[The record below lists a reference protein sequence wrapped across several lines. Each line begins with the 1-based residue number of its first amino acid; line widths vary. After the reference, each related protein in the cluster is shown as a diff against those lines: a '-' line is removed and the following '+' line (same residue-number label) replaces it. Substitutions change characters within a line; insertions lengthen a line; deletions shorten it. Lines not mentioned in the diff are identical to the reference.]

1 MGLPRVVPERSD
13 AARADGLAG
22 RGRRSKIVQQF
33 FERNV
38 GLLQNGLQR
47 LRLDDAVHRHTGMKR
62 AFWVMAMRIGL
73 SDEPKPSRFKADI
86 PTQRDPN
93 EDVSKLKPN
102 PLTLVVS
109 ISPDLQIKLNQDAM
123 GSVND
128 PSELSAKLQQTF
140 QQRKEQHAYKVG
152 MEAATNIPEDQRI
165 EKTVF
170 VKAPR
175 ALHYGDV
182 VKVIDAIKGAGANPV
197 GLQVDDLP

>member
-1 MGLPRVVPERSD
+1 
-13 AARADGLAG
+13 
-22 RGRRSKIVQQF
+22 
-33 FERNV
+33 
-38 GLLQNGLQR
+38 
-47 LRLDDAVHRHTGMKR
+47 
-62 AFWVMAMRIGL
+62 MAMTSGSGNRAVPYINVTPL
-73 SDEPKPSRFKADI
+73 IDVLLVLLIIFMVVTPLKPSRFKADI
-86 PTQRDPN
+86 PTERDPN

-109 ISPDLQIKLNQDAM
+109 ISQDLQLKLNQDPM

-128 PSELSAKLQQTF
+128 PSALATKLQQTF

-152 MEAATNIPEDQRI
+152 METATNIPEDQRI

-175 ALHYGDV
+175 VLRYGDV
-182 VKVIDAIKGAGANPV
+182 VKVIDAIKGAGASPV